1 MCDFL
6 GDSSEGSWGSAV
18 IRWALSLAAHLP
30 GEEGRE
36 EPGAGVP
43 LKLKEAEKKQVTG
56 REAAGGEG
64 REQTPRAEREDG
76 EAGGAEGEARGPWRT
91 PQTRGERWD
100 SPEGKR

>member
-36 EPGAGVP
+36 EQGAGVP
-43 LKLKEAEKKQVTG
+43 LKLKEEEKQVTG
-56 REAAGGEG
+56 REGAGGEG
-64 REQTPRAEREDG
+64 GEQTPRAEREDR
-76 EAGGAEGEARGPWRT
+76 EAGGAEGEARGPRRT
-91 PQTRGERWD
+91 PQTRRERWD

>member
-36 EPGAGVP
+36 EPGAGAP
-43 LKLKEAEKKQVTG
+43 LKLKEEEKQVTG
-56 REAAGGEG
+56 REGAGGEG
-64 REQTPRAEREDG
+64 GEQTPRAEREDR
-76 EAGGAEGEARGPWRT
+76 EAGGAEGEARGPRRT